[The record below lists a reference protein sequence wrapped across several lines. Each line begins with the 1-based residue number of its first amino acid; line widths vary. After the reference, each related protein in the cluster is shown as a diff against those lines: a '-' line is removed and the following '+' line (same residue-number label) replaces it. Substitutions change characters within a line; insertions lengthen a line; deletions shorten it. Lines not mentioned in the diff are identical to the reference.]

1 MSLSLATLE
10 EVRRFED
17 LLELED
23 GPPRPHQDTTLP
35 EVQSLRLW
43 RHTGAGVHEVLE
55 RRAEPRRRRAREAA
69 VAKAAADAR
78 RQWAE
83 AELERKRQEER
94 RRLAEWD
101 AIFAIGAE

>member
-1 MSLSLATLE
+1 MSLSLSTLE

-17 LLELED
+17 LLELEED
-23 GPPRPHQDTTLP
+23 GPPSQGVTLP

-43 RHTGAGVHEVLE
+43 QHQGHELHKVLE
-55 RRAEPRRRRAREAA
+55 ARAAPRRWEQCRRREERRKEAERLRLVA
-69 VAKAAADAR
+69 VD
-78 RQWAE
+78 
-83 AELERKRQEER
+83 AELERQEER